1 MKSVFKDYI
10 LSFIE
15 YKRANGYDYISE
27 EEKLRNFDNYV
38 FENNISNLSLTKE
51 LIFEFL
57 ETKKELKDTSIS
69 HYASILRNF
78 ANYLI
83 FNNIEAYVI
92 PNNYY
97 TSKKDFVPYIF
108 SEKEIKD
115 FFQAINSIK
124 YDEARKRLYL
134 IFKLLYSTGM
144 RVSECINIKIK
155 NINIENNTILLENT
169 KNDTDRSIVI
179 DDELMNEL
187 KTIILDNE
195 YLFVNPNNNK
205 LYTNDVIYDNF
216 RKILFNA
223 KIMHTEKGPRVHDF
237 RHTFAVRSYMQAIK
251 NNKDLNVFIPILSTY
266 LGHKKFESTA
276 KYIRLIDEMFP
287 DIRNKLENINNIPS
301 IEGIDFNE
309 I

>member
-27 EEKLRNFDNYV
+27 EVKLKNFDNYV
-38 FENNISNLSLTKE
+38 FKKNISSLSLTKE

-57 ETKKELKDTSIS
+57 ETKKDLKDTSIS

-115 FFQAINSIK
+115 FFQAINLIK
-124 YDEARKRLYL
+124 CNESRNRLYL

-144 RVSECINIKIK
+144 RVSECINIKVK

-169 KNDTDRSIVI
+169 KNDTDRSI
-179 DDELMNEL
+179 
-187 KTIILDNE
+187 
-195 YLFVNPNNNK
+195 Y
-205 LYTNDVIYDNF
+205 
-216 RKILFNA
+216 R
-223 KIMHTEKGPRVHDF
+223 G
-237 RHTFAVRSYMQAIK
+237 S
-251 NNKDLNVFIPILSTY
+251 
-266 LGHKKFESTA
+266 
-276 KYIRLIDEMFP
+276 
-287 DIRNKLENINNIPS
+287 
-301 IEGIDFNE
+301 
-309 I
+309 